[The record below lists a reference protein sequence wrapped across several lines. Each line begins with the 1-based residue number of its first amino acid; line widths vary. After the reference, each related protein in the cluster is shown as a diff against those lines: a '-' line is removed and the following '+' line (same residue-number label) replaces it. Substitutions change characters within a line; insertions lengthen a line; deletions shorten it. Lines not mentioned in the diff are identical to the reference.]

1 MRKRINELE
10 QATAVQ
16 ASRERGVVKFFNDV
30 KGWGF
35 IDSES
40 GEVFVHYSA
49 IKMDGRKTLCQGDT
63 VEFDISNGPKGPAAE
78 NVVVIP
84 DLPSVQ

>member
-1 MRKRINELE
+1 M
-10 QATAVQ
+10 
-16 ASRERGVVKFFNDV
+16 FNDV
-30 KGWGF
+30 KGWGS

-40 GEVFVHYSA
+40 GEVFVHDSA
-49 IKMDGRKTLCQGDT
+49 IKMDGRKTLYQGDT